1 MKQIQES
8 LLKNCFY
15 DEENDLKKKKKEDK
29 GTLAPERGS
38 YSKEEFIIISHK
50 GGKIRMTTTLTKP
63 VWIQ

>member
-15 DEENDLKKKKKEDK
+15 DEENALKKKKDK
-29 GTLAPERGS
+29 GTPAPERGS
-38 YSKEEFIIISHK
+38 YSKEEFIIISHMR
-50 GGKIRMTTTLTKP
+50 GKIRMTTTLTKP

>member
-8 LLKNCFY
+8 LLKECFY
-15 DEENDLKKKKKEDK
+15 DEENALKKKDK

-50 GGKIRMTTTLTKP
+50 RGKIRMTMTLTKQ